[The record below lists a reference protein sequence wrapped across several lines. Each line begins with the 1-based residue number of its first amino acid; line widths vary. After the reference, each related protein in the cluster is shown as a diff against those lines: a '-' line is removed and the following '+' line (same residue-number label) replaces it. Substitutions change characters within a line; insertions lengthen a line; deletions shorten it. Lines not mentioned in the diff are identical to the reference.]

1 MISQTT
7 HGITTSLPVN
17 AGLLADKPP
26 LLKLRVT
33 GLSDKGRVV
42 ASLGVSWV
50 VAAVVINT
58 RERELARLITNLSF
72 SSLSSLC

>member
-1 MISQTT
+1 M
-7 HGITTSLPVN
+7 LPVS

-33 GLSDKGRVV
+33 GLSDKGRIV

-50 VAAVVINT
+50 VAVVVV
-58 RERELARLITNLSF
+58 RPEKDD
-72 SSLSSLC
+72 

>member
-1 MISQTT
+1 VINKTI
-7 HGITTSLPVN
+7 HGITTRLPVS

-33 GLSDKGRVV
+33 GLSDKGRMV
-42 ASLGVSWV
+42 ASLGASWAV
-50 VAAVVINT
+50 AVVVVST
-58 RERELARLITNLSF
+58 RERELARLMTDLSF